1 MATGSLTV
9 DVDQTLANLVSLL
22 SSADALLKGQS
33 DAEAL
38 ELLNEF
44 VEEFSALND
53 WLCLSGYLPNAWR
66 DCRKDNFLSTRRR

>member
-1 MATGSLTV
+1 M
-9 DVDQTLANLVSLL
+9 DVNVTLADLVSLL
-22 SSADALLKGQS
+22 VSAEALLNGQS
-33 DAEAL
+33 DAEAA

-44 VEEFSALND
+44 VEKSSALND

>member
-1 MATGSLTV
+1 M
-9 DVDQTLANLVSLL
+9 DVDQTLADLVSLL
-22 SSADALLKGQS
+22 VSAEALLNGQS
-33 DAEAL
+33 DAEAA

-44 VEEFSALND
+44 VEKSSALND